1 MPLPALKS
9 PPRVSIV
16 IPAHNEE
23 DKIGSAVKTALAQAY
38 PDFEV
43 IVVDNASDDGTGA
56 RAAEAGAHVVREDR
70 KGILFA
76 KEAGRKAATGE
87 ILAGLDADCI
97 PPTDWLRRG
106 VVFFEDPHVVAVT
119 GGFDY
124 YDLSPIP
131 RTLIRWGAM
140 FVHRPISY
148 LLQALGRGAYMI
160 GGNCLIRKSAL
171 EKIGGYDTNIRFWG
185 EDTDTA
191 TRLSSVG
198 KVVYAKNLFVRSSG
212 RRFLRDGYIKPF
224 LTYVG
229 SDVKV
234 FTRHR

>member
-23 DKIGSAVKTALAQAY
+23 DKIGSAVKTALVQAY

-131 RTLIRWGAM
+131 RTLIRGGGV
-140 FVHRPISY
+140 FVHRPGSY
-148 LLQALGRGAYMI
+148 LLPALGRG
-160 GGNCLIRKSAL
+160 GGGCGCPPR
-171 EKIGGYDTNIRFWG
+171 
-185 EDTDTA
+185 
-191 TRLSSVG
+191 VG
-198 KVVYAKNLFVRSSG
+198 KAPSG
-212 RRFLRDGYIKPF
+212 GGGGGERI
-224 LTYVG
+224 
-229 SDVKV
+229 
-234 FTRHR
+234 